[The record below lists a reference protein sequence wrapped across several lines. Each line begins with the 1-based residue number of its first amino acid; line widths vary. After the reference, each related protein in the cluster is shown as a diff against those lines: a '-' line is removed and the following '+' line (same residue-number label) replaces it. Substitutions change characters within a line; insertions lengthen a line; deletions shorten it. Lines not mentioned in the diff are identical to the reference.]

1 LQLQT
6 HMARTHIPVLLEEI
20 LSSFD
25 LKPGDD
31 VVDATLGGGGHASAF
46 LEATAPN
53 GRLLGIEW
61 DARTLEETR
70 KRLAIYGSRAML
82 VHGSYREMERFAR
95 AYAVPVASAVLFDL
109 GYSSFQIDDP
119 DRGFS
124 FRFEGPLD
132 MRYDASGDLTASDI
146 VNGWSQED
154 LAQTIREYG
163 EERAAGR
170 IAAAIVRA
178 RGKAMIV
185 STGQLAAIVASA
197 VPERTRRGKPKINPA
212 TQTFQA
218 LRIAVNDEL
227 GNVREALPQAVRL
240 LRPGGRLGVISFHS
254 LEDRIVKRF
263 FEESP
268 ELEILTPKPVM
279 AGEKELEAN
288 PRARSAKLRVA
299 IKKPHA

>member
-1 LQLQT
+1 
-6 HMARTHIPVLLEEI
+6 MKRHIPVLLEEV
-20 LSSFD
+20 LSLLD
-25 LKPGDD
+25 PKPGDD
-31 VVDATLGGGGHASAF
+31 VVDATLGGGGHASAL
-46 LEATAPN
+46 LEAIAPN

-61 DARTLEETR
+61 DARTLEVTR
-70 KRLAIYGSRAML
+70 KTLESHGSRAML
-82 VHGSYREMERFAR
+82 VHGSYRELERFAR
-95 AYAVPVASAVLFDL
+95 ACAVPVASSVLFDL

-119 DRGFS
+119 ERGFS
-124 FRFEGPLD
+124 FRFESPLD
-132 MRYDASGDLTASDI
+132 MRYDASGDVTASDI
-146 VNGWSQED
+146 VNGWSKED
-154 LAQTIREYG
+154 LSQVLREYG

-178 RGKAMIV
+178 RERQMIV
-185 STGQLAAIVASA
+185 STVQLAAIVASA

-227 GNVREALPQAVRL
+227 GNIREALPQAVRL

-263 FEESP
+263 FEENP
-268 ELEILTPKPVM
+268 ELEVLTPKPIM
-279 AGEKELEAN
+279 AGEKELDVN

-299 IKKPHA
+299 IKRPHA

>member
-1 LQLQT
+1 
-6 HMARTHIPVLLEEI
+6 MAGRHIPVLLDEV
-20 LSSFD
+20 LSY
-25 LKPGDD
+25 LAPKPGDD

-46 LEATAPN
+46 LEAIAPN

-70 KRLAIYGSRAML
+70 KKLDRYGSRAML
-82 VHGSYREMERFAR
+82 VHGSYRDLERFAR
-95 AYAVPVASAVLFDL
+95 ACAVPVASAVLFDL

-119 DRGFS
+119 SYGFS

-132 MRYDASGDLTASDI
+132 MRYDASGDVTASDV

-154 LAQTIREYG
+154 LARVLREYG

-178 RGKAMIV
+178 RAKAPIV
-185 STGQLAAIVASA
+185 STGQLAAVVASA
-197 VPERTRRGKPKINPA
+197 VPERTRRGKPKIHPA
-212 TQTFQA
+212 TQAFQA
-218 LRIAVNDEL
+218 FRIAVNDEL

-240 LRPGGRLGVISFHS
+240 LRPGGTLAVISFHS

-263 FEESP
+263 FEESSD
-268 ELEILTPKPVM
+268 LEILTSKPVM
-279 AGEKELEAN
+279 AGETELEAN

-299 IKKPHA
+299 RKKP

>member
-1 LQLQT
+1 
-6 HMARTHIPVLLEEI
+6 MKRHIPVLLEEV
-20 LSSFD
+20 LSLLD
-25 LKPGDD
+25 PKPGDD

-46 LEATAPN
+46 LEAIAPN

-61 DARTLEETR
+61 DARTLEVTR
-70 KRLAIYGSRAML
+70 KTLESHGSRAML
-82 VHGSYREMERFAR
+82 VHGSYRELERFAR
-95 AYAVPVASAVLFDL
+95 ACAVPVASSVLFDL

-119 DRGFS
+119 ERGFS
-124 FRFEGPLD
+124 FRFESPLD
-132 MRYDASGDLTASDI
+132 MRYDASGDVTASDI
-146 VNGWSQED
+146 VNGWSKED
-154 LAQTIREYG
+154 LSQVLREYG

-178 RGKAMIV
+178 RERQMIV
-185 STGQLAAIVASA
+185 STVQLAAIVASA

-227 GNVREALPQAVRL
+227 GNIREALPQAVRL

-263 FEESP
+263 FEENP
-268 ELEILTPKPVM
+268 ELEVLTPKPIM
-279 AGEKELEAN
+279 AGEKELDVN

-299 IKKPHA
+299 IKRPHA